1 MRSEQ
6 LSITFPKNKVQY
18 KQELIRMKEE
28 ESLNVS
34 NFILGC
40 LEKEM
45 GSILSQGEQ
54 DKFFSQSGPRTM
66 GRSTAL

>member
-1 MRSEQ
+1 
-6 LSITFPKNKVQY
+6 
-18 KQELIRMKEE
+18 MKEE

-54 DKFFSQSGPRTM
+54 DKFFSQSGPRTL
-66 GRSTAL
+66 GSSTAL